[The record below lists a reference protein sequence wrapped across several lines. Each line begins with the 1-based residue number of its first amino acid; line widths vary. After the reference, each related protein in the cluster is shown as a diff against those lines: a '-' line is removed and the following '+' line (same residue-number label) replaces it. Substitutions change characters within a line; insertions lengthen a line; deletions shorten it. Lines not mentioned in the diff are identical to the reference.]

1 MITRYS
7 RPEMRAVWTDENKLK
22 LWLQIELLASEA
34 LVKEG
39 VVPTRDCK
47 KIKVGCAKWFAN
59 LPGLVARQRELEKVL
74 NHDVI
79 AFTTAVAE
87 AINDK
92 ASRWFHFGLTSS
104 DVGDTC
110 YAVQMQQS
118 ADLLIADVKKLL
130 PVIARRAWEYKFTPC
145 IGRSHGIHAEPT
157 TFGLKL
163 ALMHDEFK
171 RALRRLET
179 AREVV
184 SVGKISGAVGTSA
197 HLSPRVEA
205 YVCKKLGL
213 RPAPI
218 ATQVVQRDIHA
229 EFQSA
234 MALVGASIERW
245 TVEFRHLQRTEVL
258 EAEEPFSKGQK
269 GSSAMPHK
277 RNPIT
282 WERLTGLARVL
293 RGNALAALENVAL
306 WHERDISHSSVE
318 RIIFPDSCTLL
329 DYMFGLLTRLMDG
342 LAVYP
347 ENMKKN
353 LGLSL
358 GMWNSQTVLLALI
371 RKGLTREAAYKLVQD
386 ASMKTWEVKH
396 AGRDDADFVEVL
408 KATPEVAKHFKR
420 GELEKLCSLAF
431 HFKEVNR
438 RFKRIGA
445 IVIPDNRTKKT
456 KVTKKLET
464 GRFVFFAPSKFH
476 STARRRPTAGLP
488 PAEMLS
494 PASYNQKTSLALFVP
509 SRIRLRDILSRP
521 HFPNRLYACPIR
533 HLLSSP
539 RFHTSP
545 QFSLA

>member
-7 RPEMRAVWTDENKLK
+7 RPEMRALWTDESKLN

-39 VVPTRDCK
+39 IVPAQDFK
-47 KIKVGCAKWFAN
+47 KIKAGCDKWFAD
-59 LPGLVARQRELEKVL
+59 LPGLVARQKELEKTL

-79 AFTTAVAE
+79 GFTTAVAE
-87 AINDK
+87 AINHQ

-110 YAVQMQQS
+110 YAVQMVRS
-118 ADLLIADVKKLL
+118 ADLLITDVKKLL
-130 PVIARRAWEYKFTPC
+130 PVIKRRANEHKFTPC
-145 IGRSHGIHAEPT
+145 IGRSHGIQAEPT

-171 RALRRLET
+171 RALRRLES
-179 AREVV
+179 ARYTVA
-184 SVGKISGAVGTSA
+184 VGKISGAVGTSA

-205 YVCKKLGL
+205 YVCKKLGI
-213 RPAPI
+213 RPAPL

-229 EFQSA
+229 EFQMT

-245 TVEFRHLQRTEVL
+245 AVEFRHLQRTEVL
-258 EAEEPFSKGQK
+258 EAEEPFTKGQK

-293 RGNALAALENVAL
+293 RGNAIASLENVAL

-353 LGLSL
+353 LGISL

-371 RKGLTREAAYKLVQD
+371 KKGLTREDAYHLVQRN
-386 ASMKTWEVKH
+386 AMKTWEVKH
-396 AGRDDADFVEVL
+396 AGRDDADFLEVL
-408 KATPEVAKHFKR
+408 KADPDVARHFKK
-420 GELEKLCSLAF
+420 GELEKLCSLDF
-431 HFKEVNR
+431 HFKEVKN
-438 RFKRIGA
+438 RFK
-445 IVIPDNRTKKT
+445 
-456 KVTKKLET
+456 KL
-464 GRFVFFAPSKFH
+464 
-476 STARRRPTAGLP
+476 GL
-488 PAEMLS
+488 
-494 PASYNQKTSLALFVP
+494 
-509 SRIRLRDILSRP
+509 
-521 HFPNRLYACPIR
+521 
-533 HLLSSP
+533 
-539 RFHTSP
+539 
-545 QFSLA
+545 